1 MKSGRVPHV
10 LFRVSRISPDLRKI
24 DCDLEERAVNLSEK
38 EGERSRRLQGKMCV
52 ELVLAYRKERKCSWL
67 GRRQLSNCLEKQV
80 GKRGTTRTHRRRSGI
95 KKLGRNVGSQ
105 QGKK

>member
-38 EGERSRRLQGKMCV
+38 EGERSREVAGQNVCGAC
-52 ELVLAYRKERKCSWL
+52 L
-67 GRRQLSNCLEKQV
+67 G
-80 GKRGTTRTHRRRSGI
+80 I
-95 KKLGRNVGSQ
+95 
-105 QGKK
+105 